1 MGFIAKLKNLFNK
14 NIECG
19 IEGDNHIVFP
29 LKKKKYLYVKKN
41 IVVRDNSSCVIVCR
55 GKVTDVLN
63 PGKYKINSENL
74 PETFARAKMHKRK
87 GFGAKKIRADIYY
100 VNKREFKDFYFLSDS
115 PFVSKSY
122 EMGKVKGCMQGT
134 CTLKVIDSEQL
145 MRNILAKFNKPKI
158 KGINNLIALWV
169 GNNVN
174 KKIKKLKISANELL
188 TNAESLEGL
197 LNRELEDAYDKKG
210 LFVKNV
216 KLKSVNFSR
225 RYQKRVGEYMAKH
238 RKFVKTTISN
248 DSLPSI
254 PSASLNKIEIK
265 ENVLVQTNA
274 KSEPVPSN
282 TVKRQAP
289 ALEYKKCD
297 RCGAKNDISSKI
309 CKYCGKNF

>member
-19 IEGDNHIVFP
+19 IEGDGHIVFP
-29 LKKKKYLYVKKN
+29 LKKKYLYVKKN
-41 IVVRDNSSCVIVCR
+41 IIVRDNFSCVIVCR

-63 PGKYKINSENL
+63 PGKYKINNENL

-87 GFGAKKIRADIYY
+87 GLGSKKIRANIYY
-100 VNKREFKDFYFLSDS
+100 INKREFKDFYFLSDS

-122 EMGKVKGCMQGT
+122 EIGRVKGCMQGT
-134 CTLKVIDSEQL
+134 CTLRVVDSEQL

-188 TNAESLEGL
+188 TNVESLEGL

-216 KLKSVNFSR
+216 KLKSVNFSK

-238 RKFVKTTISN
+238 RKFVKTSISSE
-248 DSLPSI
+248 SLPANS
-254 PSASLNKIEIK
+254 STTLNKIEIK
-265 ENVLVQTNA
+265 ENVLVQTVV
-274 KSEPVPSN
+274 KPEPTPIS
-282 TVKRQAP
+282 TVKQTAP
-289 ALEYKKCD
+289 TVDYKKCD
-297 RCGAKNDISSKI
+297 RCGGKNDISSKF